1 MKTVAFQRASGGDSS
16 IGGKVAVGH
25 VIASDFR
32 SHSSPNR
39 TVDLDSWRDD
49 KKTVPVILAI
59 GSNYSRGASHLT
71 DTVRT
76 FSPSGMAEELTA
88 LINRVLGLHPL
99 AAVLKTDVNLVL
111 ANFFPWITNR
121 LWSSLSVFEQ
131 VILLQSH
138 GYAKPLEVI
147 GRLFLQLRAAPRCGH
162 ISRWT

>member
-1 MKTVAFQRASGGDSS
+1 MVYLILTSGDSS
-16 IGGKVAVGH
+16 IGGKAAVGH

-32 SHSSPNR
+32 SHSSPIRN
-39 TVDLDSWRDD
+39 VDLGSWRDD

-99 AAVLKTDVNLVL
+99 AAVLKTDVESCVGELFSMDYKSIMVQPFCVR
-111 ANFFPWITNR
+111 AGYPAAITR
-121 LWSSLSVFEQ
+121 ICEPARSDWAVVF
-131 VILLQSH
+131 
-138 GYAKPLEVI
+138 
-147 GRLFLQLRAAPRCGH
+147 RA
-162 ISRWT
+162 